1 MRLTNTFTGGKMNKG
16 LDERIIPKGEY
27 RDALNIEVNN
37 SNGAGIGAVENIRG
51 NTNISNYSFT
61 GDTGMVTIGSIAN
74 EATNDIYWMVSGT
87 NFDYVLRYNSD
98 TGATT
103 TSLKDTKGRVLKFD
117 SSFLITGIN
126 IINNLLFWT
135 DDKNPPRRLNTNISY
150 ATDGFT
156 EDDISVIVRPPLNAP
171 EIDLVTLPPSDSPSN
186 NIELKF
192 LQFSYRYK
200 YENNEYSA
208 MSPFSSIAFMPS
220 TFDYDYGDGDF
231 KSMKNTAN
239 SVRISLGTGSSLVK
253 EVQVLFRDTLDSTIF
268 VVDRFNKDK
277 EGWISGLEPSNA
289 NAPFINFSSDKIYS
303 ALPADELT
311 RLFDNVPLKAKAQD
325 IIGSRLVYGNYVQF
339 FDLKDSNNID
349 IIPEFSLS
357 HSPVSNASFPSRTFK
372 TDRDYEVGIAYL
384 DDYGRMT
391 TVLTSPENSTY
402 IPSSDANKA
411 NNLQLEISSVAP
423 SFAKKYRIFIKQNR
437 GLYYNIFPLY
447 YYVDGLYRYFRIN
460 RADVDKVKV
469 GEYIIAKTGDDQSIG
484 TGAQYKVL
492 EVEVKDKDFLGD
504 DEIPGLY
511 FKVRIEDPSIFSGIE
526 IEETSMT
533 STGWGQ
539 SFYEAFPPKP
549 YISNNPPGVAGV
561 GVVNIPIYYGSSQ
574 THNNL
579 YILPGNFSNSKI
591 YQPNP
596 ALTQDCRIRV
606 YMNSSTT
613 YSLFYF
619 NNGSY
624 DIYDLSNVGISF
636 PQTIPANGEV
646 DIRDPYNTT
655 SFLTKIKFPHS
666 SGYRPGD
673 YWIVNIHGQF
683 GSYDDKT
690 LYGET
695 TFVTE
700 LNNSS
705 DPNMDLPLFDTG
717 VNEAYREK
725 NNMVG
730 FAIPCNRPW
739 SPSSGSDVQQSEV
752 QPGVFTQD
760 RPIEAAAVI
769 RMTIRDRNGSLG
781 GEGSEGWQAE
791 MRWVS
796 PKKYANLEEWFWES
810 LAYKKFIQISSRTN
824 KDIGPQNVFFRR
836 GFDRTDKYFP
846 GHVNGS
852 GSSNTNYITQVN
864 TSITEDNWSE
874 RITTNPSWMIIKG
887 TGISY
892 DSADGFIDALFDD
905 YTSRPSNIA
914 VKLEVLQSSETSAFE
929 TEGKENVDDVFHET
943 NLTLD
948 IFTDPEGRKVHSG
961 SLNGQNQIVG
971 NGPAIVNLL
980 DDTTVATQTN
990 SNFNAYTFGNG
1001 VESMVIRE
1009 DWNGRHLKLSPRVST
1024 TFEDYQQERAE
1035 EALTYSGIYRAFGEN
1050 SAKNNLN
1057 EFNLSLANFKYLD
1070 KAFGSIQKL
1079 NARDTDLVVFQEDKV
1094 SKVLFGK
1101 NLLSDAVGGGSVA
1114 SIPEVLGTQ
1123 ISYAGEYG
1131 ISKNPESFAQW
1142 GNDMY
1147 FTDEYRGAVCRLGLQ
1162 GGIFEISSF
1171 GMSSWFRDLFIDLPG
1186 KQKIGGIDPFKDKYV
1201 LTARDVSLSTTIGF
1215 EIIDKDPQG
1224 G

>member
-1 MRLTNTFTGGKMNKG
+1 
-16 LDERIIPKGEY
+16 
-27 RDALNIEVNN
+27 
-37 SNGAGIGAVENIRG
+37 
-51 NTNISNYSFT
+51 
-61 GDTGMVTIGSIAN
+61 
-74 EATNDIYWMVSGT
+74 
-87 NFDYVLRYNSD
+87 
-98 TGATT
+98 
-103 TSLKDTKGRVLKFD
+103 
-117 SSFLITGIN
+117 
-126 IINNLLFWT
+126 
-135 DDKNPPRRLNTNISY
+135 
-150 ATDGFT
+150 
-156 EDDISVIVRPPLNAP
+156 
-171 EIDLVTLPPSDSPSN
+171 
-186 NIELKF
+186 
-192 LQFSYRYK
+192 
-200 YENNEYSA
+200 
-208 MSPFSSIAFMPS
+208 
-220 TFDYDYGDGDF
+220 
-231 KSMKNTAN
+231 
-239 SVRISLGTGSSLVK
+239 
-253 EVQVLFRDTLDSTIF
+253 
-268 VVDRFNKDK
+268 
-277 EGWISGLEPSNA
+277 
-289 NAPFINFSSDKIYS
+289 
-303 ALPADELT
+303 
-311 RLFDNVPLKAKAQD
+311 
-325 IIGSRLVYGNYVQF
+325 
-339 FDLKDSNNID
+339 
-349 IIPEFSLS
+349 
-357 HSPVSNASFPSRTFK
+357 
-372 TDRDYEVGIAYL
+372 
-384 DDYGRMT
+384 
-391 TVLTSPENSTY
+391 
-402 IPSSDANKA
+402 
-411 NNLQLEISSVAP
+411 
-423 SFAKKYRIFIKQNR
+423 
-437 GLYYNIFPLY
+437 
-447 YYVDGLYRYFRIN
+447 
-460 RADVDKVKV
+460 
-469 GEYIIAKTGDDQSIG
+469 
-484 TGAQYKVL
+484 
-492 EVEVKDKDFLGD
+492 
-504 DEIPGLY
+504 
-511 FKVRIEDPSIFSGIE
+511 
-526 IEETSMT
+526 
-533 STGWGQ
+533 
-539 SFYEAFPPKP
+539 
-549 YISNNPPGVAGV
+549 VAGV

-579 YILPGNFSNSKI
+579 YILPGNLSNSKI

-624 DIYDLSNVGISF
+624 DIYDLSSVGISF

-666 SGYRPGD
+666 SGYKSGD

-683 GSYDDKT
+683 GNDGDKT

-695 TFVTE
+695 TFQTTLE
-700 LNNSS
+700 NTSIQ
-705 DPNMDLPLFDTG
+705 DLFLTTG
-717 VNEAYREK
+717 SEQASNLMRD
-725 NNMVG
+725 NLVG
-730 FAIPCNRPW
+730 FAIPCKRTW
-739 SPSSGSDVQQSEV
+739 SPSSGPDVQQSEV

-769 RMTIRDRNGSLG
+769 RMTIKDRNGSLNDDG
-781 GEGSEGWQAE
+781 TEGWQAE
-791 MRWVS
+791 MRWIS

-810 LAYKKFIQISSRTN
+810 SAYKKFTQISAQTN

-836 GFDRTDKYFP
+836 GFDRTDAPFP
-846 GHVNGS
+846 GSINGS
-852 GSSNTNYITQVN
+852 STTNYITQVN
-864 TSITEDNWSE
+864 TISAPSEDNWSE
-874 RITTNPSWMIIKG
+874 RIKVNPSWMIIKG
-887 TGISY
+887 TGISET
-892 DSADGFIDALFDD
+892 FALAFAGP
-905 YTSRPSNIA
+905 TRPLSSNIS
-914 VKLEVLQSSETSAFE
+914 VKIEVIQSSETSAFE

-948 IFTDPEGRKVHSG
+948 ILTDPEGRKVHSG
-961 SLNGQNQIVG
+961 SVNGQNQVVG

-990 SNFNAYTFGNG
+990 SNFNSYTFGNG

-1009 DWNGRHLKLSPRVST
+1009 DWNGRHLKLSPRVSS

-1201 LTARDVSLSTTIGF
+1201 LTARDVNLSTTIGF